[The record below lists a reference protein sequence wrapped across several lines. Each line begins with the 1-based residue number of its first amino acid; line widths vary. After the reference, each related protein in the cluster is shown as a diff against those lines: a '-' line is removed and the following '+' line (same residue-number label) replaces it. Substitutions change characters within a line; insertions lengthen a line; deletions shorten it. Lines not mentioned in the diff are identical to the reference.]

1 VFRRIAVTTLVA
13 ALAGGLAACG
23 GSSPLSHQEYQQKLT
38 SLGTQANQQ
47 AAIVLGAVF
56 ASKGDL
62 PKLAPQLEAAGE
74 AIGGY
79 ADELDGLTPPEDA
92 AEANAKLVKG
102 FRAADEALHEIGAA
116 AKAGDEKT
124 VKSLSD
130 NLQKGEFAKELE
142 EAGHMLKAAGYTL
155 PQAQAQ

>member
-1 VFRRIAVTTLVA
+1 VISLVA
-13 ALAGGLAACG
+13 ALATGLAACG
-23 GSSPLSHQEYQQKLT
+23 GSSPMSHEAYQQKLT
-38 SLGTQANQQ
+38 ELTNQANQQ
-47 AAIVLGAVF
+47 AAVVLGAVF

-62 PKLAPQLEAAGE
+62 PKLAPQLDAAGA

-79 ADELDGLTPPEDA
+79 ADELDGITPPEDA

-116 AKAGDEKT
+116 AKAGDEQK

-130 NLQKGEFAKELE
+130 NLERGEFAKELE
-142 EAGHMLKAAGYTL
+142 EAGRMLKAAGYTL
-155 PQAQAQ
+155 PQGQAQ